1 MRNRTFYTVDPDFGN
16 PPCELPEETHM
27 VYNFALPPLVL
38 QTFYGGDATDLSR
51 WAAELE
57 TPSPAATFL
66 NVLDTHDGIG
76 LMGVRGILADAEID
90 CILRE
95 AQKRG
100 AYVSC
105 QMRDDRQ
112 EEPYEINATW
122 WSAVN
127 GDEEGEDLLLRVRR
141 YIASR
146 SIALALKGVP
156 GLYIHG
162 ALGTSNDHAQIRETG
177 AVREVNRGGVDGEKL
192 EREMADPGSK
202 LSLVTRSANR
212 LYAVRTRHRA
222 FHPRGGQRV
231 LDIGPQIFAL
241 LRTSPEGNEAVLAV
255 VNVTGRPCAARIRSV
270 PLPFGRR
277 HWIDL
282 LTERRFEARGGVLD
296 VRFAP
301 YEVLWLKPE

>member
-1 MRNRTFYTVDPDFGN
+1 MRKRTVYNVDPDFGK
-16 PPCELPEETHM
+16 PLCKLPDEAHM

-38 QTFYGGDATDLSR
+38 HTFYGGDATALSR

-105 QMRDDRQ
+105 RMRDDRQ
-112 EEPYEINATW
+112 EEPYEINATR

-127 GDEEGEDLLLRVRR
+127 GDEEGEDLLLRVHR
-141 YIASR
+141 YLASR
-146 SIALALKGVP
+146 SVALALKGVP

-162 ALGTSNDHAQIRETG
+162 ALGTSNDHARVRETG
-177 AVREVNRGGVDGEKL
+177 AVREMNRVVVDGEKL
-192 EREMADPGSK
+192 ECEMADPESK
-202 LSLVTRSANR
+202 LSLVTGSANR
-212 LYAVRTRHRA
+212 FYAIRTQLRA

-231 LDIGPQIFAL
+231 LDVGPQVFAI
-241 LRTSPEGNEAVLAV
+241 LRTSPEGSEAVLAA
-255 VNVTGRPCAARIRSV
+255 VNVTGRLRAARIRSV
-270 PLPFGRR
+270 PPPFGRR